1 MSLSW
6 RDHLL
11 AELAPHALR
20 LRRLKPRWRGG
31 RQLAEA
37 SLSCPADGTGTG
49 DPQWTPVLTTLGTA
63 LADRSWDGARATVV
77 LSNHFVHY
85 LTIPWDEQLVTA
97 EEQLAMVR
105 HAFAQAYGSAA
116 DGWSLRWNTA
126 PLPAPCLASAID
138 SALLEALRAVFGSA
152 AIPLASIQPQLMAT
166 FNAHREALPD
176 KDDYWFLDQESGRL
190 CLVRV
195 HADAPHALYSQRVG
209 DDWLAE
215 LPAVLERGRLLGGA
229 DSAPG
234 RVYLHQTIACEVAA
248 EPAPGWSLHPLG
260 AARTATY

>member
-11 AELAPHALR
+11 AELQPHTLR
-20 LRRLKPRWRGG
+20 LRRLRPRWRGG
-31 RQLAEA
+31 RQLAETTLDCRSA
-37 SLSCPADGTGTG
+37 SPAPG
-49 DPQWTPVLTTLGTA
+49 DPPWLPVLATLGEA
-63 LADRSWDGARATVV
+63 LAERSWNGTRATVV

-105 HAFAQAYGSAA
+105 HAFVQAHGSTAE
-116 DGWSLRWNTA
+116 GWTLRWDTA
-126 PLPAPCLASAID
+126 PLPAPCLASAVD
-138 SALLEALRAVFGSA
+138 GALLHALRTAFADAAV
-152 AIPLASIQPQLMAT
+152 PLASIQPQLMAT
-166 FNAHREALPD
+166 FNAHREELPA

-195 HADAPHALYSQRVG
+195 HADAPHTLYSQRVG

-234 RVYLHQTIACEVAA
+234 RVYLHLATAAEVGA
-248 EPAPGWSLHPLG
+248 EPAPGWSLQPLG
-260 AARTATY
+260 AARATTY